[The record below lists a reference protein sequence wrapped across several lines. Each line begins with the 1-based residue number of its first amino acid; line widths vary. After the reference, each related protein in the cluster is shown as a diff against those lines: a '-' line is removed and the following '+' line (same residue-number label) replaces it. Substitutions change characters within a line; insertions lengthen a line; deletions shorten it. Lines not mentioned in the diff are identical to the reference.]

1 MSLPCHAM
9 PCSALPPSH
18 PSITRHDVTTPL
30 LEAAARSGARNGRS
44 RHPLQRLD
52 AKLARPAAIPI
63 HRLLNMDHEHMYMGW
78 GMRGLS
84 EQASKQASKQL
95 IHSADSSS
103 SSSSISS
110 SSIKH
115 PLGSKD
121 LGSSSPTCHMRA
133 HASRGIPANFPLWPL
148 IRLGFERAHN
158 LIADPP
164 TRAKV
169 RIGTAPMIGTRRME
183 IHDICVAWHT
193 LVLPAYI
200 RISKSALLTGLAHSY
215 LSGAG

>member
-1 MSLPCHAM
+1 MPCPVLPC
-9 PCSALPPSH
+9 PPSH

-30 LEAAARSGARNGRS
+30 LEAAAARSGARNGRS

-52 AKLARPAAIPI
+52 AKVARPAAIPI
-63 HRLLNMDHEHMYMGW
+63 HRLLNMGHERIHGMGHE
-78 GMRGLS
+78 GIES
-84 EQASKQASKQL
+84 EQASKQASNSFTQSIVAAL
-95 IHSADSSS
+95 APAVSS
-103 SSSSISS
+103 
-110 SSIKH
+110 KH

-121 LGSSSPTCHMRA
+121 LGSSSPTSHMRA
-133 HASRGIPANFPLWPL
+133 HASRGIPANFPLWSL
-148 IRLGFERAHN
+148 IRLGFGRAHN

-164 TRAKV
+164 TRARV

-193 LVLPAYI
+193 LVLPPYI

-215 LSGAG
+215 LLGAG